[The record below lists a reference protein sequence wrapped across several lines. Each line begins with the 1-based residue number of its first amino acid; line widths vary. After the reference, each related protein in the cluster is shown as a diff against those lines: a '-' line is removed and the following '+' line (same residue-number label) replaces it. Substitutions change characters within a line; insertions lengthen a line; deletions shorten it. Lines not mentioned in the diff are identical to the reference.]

1 MLFQVISALF
11 SLSPTTTG
19 DLADFTNP
27 TPATDVLTE
36 HPFMA
41 FLVVAVFCLIFGAIV
56 ALVYARTQ
64 RDEPLSTNFVLTLS
78 ALPMVIAILVM
89 LVSDNIAR
97 AFSLAGIFALVRFRS
112 VQSDPKDLTSV
123 LFCMAIGLAGG
134 LKLLAYSACG
144 VVLFAVLMIAAW
156 LLKGIGGSSRTRC
169 RIKITVPE
177 NMCWEDTFN
186 EVLEKYTKKCVLA
199 RIKTVELGS
208 FFELAY
214 DVTLRPDVD
223 EKAMIDELRQ
233 RNGNLTILVN
243 KQPDYAYGA

>member
-156 LLKGIGGSSRTRC
+156 LLKGIGGSQ
-169 RIKITVPE
+169 PYPLPHQDHGAGE
-177 NMCWEDTFN
+177 Y
-186 EVLEKYTKKCVLA
+186 VLGGHLQRGVGKVHQKVRAGAHQDGGARFVL
-199 RIKTVELGS
+199 
-208 FFELAY
+208 
-214 DVTLRPDVD
+214 
-223 EKAMIDELRQ
+223 
-233 RNGNLTILVN
+233 
-243 KQPDYAYGA
+243 